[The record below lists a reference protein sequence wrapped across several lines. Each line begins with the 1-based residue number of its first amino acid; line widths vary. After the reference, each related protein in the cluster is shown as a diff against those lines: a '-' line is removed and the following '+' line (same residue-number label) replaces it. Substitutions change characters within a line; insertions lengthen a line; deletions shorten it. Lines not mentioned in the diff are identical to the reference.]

1 MWKNTLAL
9 SALISS
15 IALLTHTIQPAQA
28 DLGPSA
34 SMGNNPI
41 FSFGG
46 YSSGT
51 ASQALPAQ
59 SGQEYLITDVSISAQ
74 FNYEMEIVF
83 TTTGGAEIGRYKAW
97 NYSNY
102 SSGGIVDSHLIS
114 GLRVPEN
121 EGLNVTINGH
131 GAYTFS
137 GRSVHP

>member
-9 SALISS
+9 SALITSL
-15 IALLTHTIQPAQA
+15 ALLVHSIGSAHA
-28 DLGPSA
+28 DLGPSI
-34 SMGNNPI
+34 SSGSNPV
-41 FSFGG
+41 FSYGG
-46 YSSGT
+46 YSNGSAGQ
-51 ASQALPAQ
+51 SLPAQ
-59 SGQEYLITDVSISAQ
+59 SGQEYLVTDISISAQ
-74 FNYEMEIVF
+74 FNYELEIVF
-83 TTTGGAEIGRYKAW
+83 TTTSGSEIGRYKAW

-121 EGLNVTINGH
+121 EGLNVTVNGY